1 MSDSQIRQM
10 EADTPSRLAT
20 DSEAGVAS
28 GFVLWI
34 IAYATIMVCLFAFRD
49 GIDLVP
55 NLVPLAFD
63 AF

>member
-1 MSDSQIRQM
+1 MNDSQIRPK
-10 EADTPSRLAT
+10 EAETESRLAT
-20 DSEAGVAS
+20 ESEAGVAG

-34 IAYATIMVCLFAFRD
+34 MAYATIMVCLFAFRD

-55 NLVPLAFD
+55 NLAPLAFD